1 MVKYNIL
8 VLVMCFFKPF
18 GLVPYSTISKVSN
31 QLDLQRLNVAIILG
45 LLIVYWTAVIKSFWM
60 QTINKDMMSKV
71 SNWMQLIIN
80 TIALTTV
87 LLRPIVAAEIFKEI
101 YLLLL
106 KIDGKLDEFP
116 MKIKKKQCFA
126 IVIAAIAFF
135 VFYMTFLISFDY
147 YVMTI
152 RHKAFTK
159 TYWSITIF
167 PMIVY
172 SAVIWY
178 AFCLFISIYFRI
190 KHCNKILKH
199 EFMMRLVW
207 TRNFNSN

>member
-1 MVKYNIL
+1 MK
-8 VLVMCFFKPF
+8 FFRFF
-18 GLVPYSTISKVSN
+18 GLVPYSNIAASSD
-31 QLDLQRLNVAIILG
+31 QLDLRKGNVIFIIILV
-45 LLIVYWTAVIKSFWM
+45 LIYWSAVLQTFW
-60 QTINKDMMSKV
+60 TLPKNNDMISKV

-199 EFMMRLVW
+199 EFMMRLV
-207 TRNFNSN
+207 